1 MARRPYKFCANR
13 PCSSWWNVKV
23 EVAQQ
28 RLTRSRQLIFL
39 FKRFL
44 SNQSMCRRLYGVLMI
59 FGVKT
64 YKTPG
69 VPENKPHEQW
79 VPHARR
85 QRIPTMK
92 NPVRPTVLSSTA
104 SAPDRGSSV
113 QTVSITLLSPNP
125 SLNTQVRRNPTR
137 TGPDLPGADW

>member
-85 QRIPTMK
+85 QWIPTMK
-92 NPVRPTVLSSTA
+92 NACGPHGPINWIPSKLQYAPRSSITA
-104 SAPDRGSSV
+104 SATDRVQAPRRCQSHYYHPSV
-113 QTVSITLLSPNP
+113 PEH
-125 SLNTQVRRNPTR
+125 
-137 TGPDLPGADW
+137 TGKA